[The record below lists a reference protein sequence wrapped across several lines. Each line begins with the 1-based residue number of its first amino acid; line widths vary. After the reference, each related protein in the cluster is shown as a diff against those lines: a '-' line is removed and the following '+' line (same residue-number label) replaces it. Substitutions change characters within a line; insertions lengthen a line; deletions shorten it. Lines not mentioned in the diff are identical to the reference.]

1 MSFHAIDIVSL
12 VGKGLG
18 LLVAAVIAATV
29 LNVLQQLITPR
40 DPSKPPRVFHY
51 VPWFGCA
58 ASYGQDP
65 YGFLEACRQRYG
77 NIFTYP
83 MLGREMTVALGPLG
97 SNAVLNGRLQYVN
110 AEQAYTH
117 LTTP

>member
-1 MSFHAIDIVSL
+1 MSL
-12 VGKGLG
+12 VITVIQWTGQLLG
-18 LLVAAVIAATV
+18 LLIAGLIAAVI
-29 LNVLQQLITPR
+29 LNVVQQLVTRR
-40 DPSKPPRVFHY
+40 DPAKPPRVFHY

-65 YGFLEACRQRYG
+65 LGFLEDCRKRYG

-97 SNAVLNGRLQYVN
+97 SNAVLNGRLQHVN